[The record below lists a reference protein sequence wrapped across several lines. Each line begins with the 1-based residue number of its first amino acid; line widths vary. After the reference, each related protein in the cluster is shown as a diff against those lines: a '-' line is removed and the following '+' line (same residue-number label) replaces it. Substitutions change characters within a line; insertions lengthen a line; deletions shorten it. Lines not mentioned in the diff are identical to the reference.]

1 MSSFKLLKYPTLVQ
15 KQIIEEMDIQERLFF
30 SSLSTNACSHFRH
43 LGVRKIGVY
52 EMHIDVSCTAAE
64 IRLNYS
70 YGWLIFKIFYYT
82 KIDRTMNFILEKTS
96 LPVSIGRNDIFKH
109 YHFSVADYTAGKM
122 KAVVEIIGKLTKLLS
137 CISNIET
144 CHVKYTH
151 PLTSLFPNVHGV
163 QKFGKIEISNYAG
176 PEKGMKLTVEDFDII
191 TNSKYLSIQCSLA
204 GMRKTV
210 NTFLKGWVAGNHTNS
225 EVAHIYVHFCL
236 YSNRKIT
243 DLFTGIETTESTTT
257 VEQMKSIK
265 SEYIDQTVDIY
276 RQSDQMRATVGFDN
290 KGSKRQSQPTE
301 SIRSEIV
308 NYEAI
313 IMAGRPDVYSM
324 WPRNAAKRR
333 SSSAP
338 PSL

>member
-1 MSSFKLLKYPTLVQ
+1 MLDPTMG
-15 KQIIEEMDIQERLFF
+15 IRLFF

-210 NTFLKGWVAGNHTNS
+210 NTFLKG
-225 EVAHIYVHFCL
+225 
-236 YSNRKIT
+236 
-243 DLFTGIETTESTTT
+243 

-290 KGSKRQSQPTE
+290 KGQKVLLVVWTQE
-301 SIRSEIV
+301 
-308 NYEAI
+308 NL
-313 IMAGRPDVYSM
+313 
-324 WPRNAAKRR
+324 AKIQRTQ
-333 SSSAP
+333 
-338 PSL
+338 